1 MPKAAFFPA
10 ALAAFLAA
18 CSNASAASVDPAND
32 VHCYA
37 LASGFRIT
45 ADSRKAAPE
54 HLHATAVFEEW
65 YGAKLDEAVRNRGA
79 DRATREAAPVIQAF
93 ETEFQALKAHYLA
106 CTERA
111 ASDRAFNRF
120 AAARPRR

>member
-18 CSNASAASVDPAND
+18 CSNASAASVDSAND

-37 LASGFRIT
+37 LAYGFRIA
-45 ADSRKAAPE
+45 ADSQKAAAE
-54 HLHATAVFEEW
+54 HRHATAVIEQW

-79 DRATREAAPVIQAF
+79 DRVTREAAPVAQAF
-93 ETEFQALKAHYLA
+93 DTDFQALKAPYLA

-120 AAARPRR
+120 AAAHPRR